1 MNLLDT
7 LPTLPLFF
15 YSDQIEP
22 TNENLNFD
30 LSVQYKG
37 LICELQEW
45 RVTWVPVGRGL
56 GLRLR
61 SVD

>member
-7 LPTLPLFF
+7 LPTLPLYF
-15 YSDQIEP
+15 YSDQIGP

-45 RVTWVPVGRGL
+45 RVIWVPVGSGL